1 MYSFG
6 MCCLL
11 AFVPNAP
18 ATVDPFTL
26 VHKIPTSIK
35 RLEPE
40 LHSLLEVTLC
50 QDPKR
55 RATASE
61 LLEHEF
67 FKVDAVVHELE
78 ERKRKVEEDA
88 KVIARKCA
96 EGRRHCSS
104 CYVEKTKGETKEQA
118 VDPAVA
124 AAVDFLKNDPN
135 DKRCRKHL
143 VDTLKMKPGK
153 TYVNK
158 KLFLVLVTVHIFS
171 RVIFLI
177 EYFRLSHC
185 FSKSI

>member
-1 MYSFG
+1 MYAFG

-18 ATVDPFTL
+18 PTVDPFTL
-26 VHKIPTSIK
+26 VHKIPTSVK
-35 RLEPE
+35 KLEPE

-55 RATASE
+55 RATALE

-78 ERKRKVEEDA
+78 ERKRKVKQDA
-88 KVIARKCA
+88 NIIARKRA

-104 CYVEKTKGETKEQA
+104 CYVEKIEGETKEQA

-124 AAVDFLKNDPN
+124 AAVVFLKNDPN

-158 KLFLVLVTVHIFS
+158 KLFLVLVAYFS
-171 RVIFLI
+171 
-177 EYFRLSHC
+177 
-185 FSKSI
+185 FS